1 MKKNIYT
8 ALLFCGFMALATT
21 SCEDPGDVQFED
33 DNFSSTLYLKDTGL
47 IDIDFYN
54 INKDVTF
61 TTAVGKGG
69 TDPEIARVALARVFT
84 QEEMD
89 AYNKVVG
96 SNYVILPSDC
106 YEFNKKYIF
115 DVQSENLEMVI
126 TLKANIGELDSQIEY
141 VLPIKLTSPH
151 YSVNEKKNELI
162 LKPNI
167 ITPKVMLESTGKQL
181 PTLMHTKNV
190 YYHTRTFSTKLKLD
204 IPNDGWTFKA
214 RFETDQN
221 ILHFFVDQYSIEEG
235 KIYKLLPSTAYSL
248 QDIQFGNTD
257 KEKELNLE
265 INYQNGM
272 TEGDYLLPL
281 ILKEIDGMPFEVNT
295 SPCYVHVNVT
305 SDIMKIVIAP
315 ANISGNNKQDDYK
328 NLVDGTSVSNG
339 EIWQSLWSF
348 YGAANMGPYCDETY
362 GVYVDINNLDEKIT
376 ELFKIKMTVQATN
389 NYPKNFRIYGKG
401 KRAADW
407 TMLEEIINAYPD
419 DNTKV
424 WEKEIGCS
432 TEISAIRIALLT
444 SKSGDLTK
452 VKINGELK
460 ENDWNYISPN
470 VGLAEIEL
478 SGY

>member
-1 MKKNIYT
+1 
-8 ALLFCGFMALATT
+8 
-21 SCEDPGDVQFED
+21 
-33 DNFSSTLYLKDTGL
+33 
-47 IDIDFYN
+47 
-54 INKDVTF
+54 
-61 TTAVGKGG
+61 
-69 TDPEIARVALARVFT
+69 
-84 QEEMD
+84 
-89 AYNKVVG
+89 
-96 SNYVILPSDC
+96 
-106 YEFNKKYIF
+106 
-115 DVQSENLEMVI
+115 MVI

-181 PTLMHTKNV
+181 PTLMHTKNI